1 MSADRNSQTLSEL
14 APAKIN
20 LSIKVMGRRPDGFH
34 EIQSL
39 VVFADCGEKLV
50 GEMANELRLDVTGPF
65 AGSLAGEQHNLVTRA
80 ATLLGEHLGLALD
93 AHLTLEK
100 HLPVASGMGG
110 GSADAAAAL
119 RLLGRLYGRTV
130 EHHELAALALC
141 LGADVPVCLEP
152 APAFM
157 WGKGELIKR
166 LADVPDFW
174 MLLVNPGVA
183 VSTGDVFRLLNAQ
196 ETVETE
202 VSPPLP
208 HWNDL
213 DALVEWLAAQ
223 GNDLEGPA
231 RRIAPVIGD
240 VIEAIAETD
249 GCRLAR
255 MSGSG
260 ATCFGIYGDE
270 KSARE
275 AEAAIKAAHPDWWS
289 VAVARL

>member
-65 AGSLAGEQHNLVTRA
+65 AGSLADEQHNLVTRA
-80 ATLLGEHLGLALD
+80 ATLLGDHLELALD

-130 EHHELAALALC
+130 EPHQLAALALC

-152 APAFM
+152 RPAFM

-196 ETVETE
+196 ETVETA

-208 HWNDL
+208 HWSDL

-231 RRIAPVIGD
+231 RKIAPVIGD
-240 VIEAIAETD
+240 VIAAIAETG

-270 KSARE
+270 KSALA
-275 AEAAIKAAHPDWWS
+275 AEAAIKAVHPEWWS

>member
-1 MSADRNSQTLSEL
+1 MCADRNSQTLSEL

-50 GEMANELRLDVTGPF
+50 GEMANELSLDIAGPF
-65 AGSLAGEQHNLVTRA
+65 AGSLAEEQHNLVTRA
-80 ATLLGEHLGLALD
+80 AMLLGDHLGMTLN
-93 AHLTLEK
+93 AHLMLEK

-119 RLLGRLYGRTV
+119 RLLSRLYGRTV

-141 LGADVPVCLEP
+141 LGADVPVCLERT
-152 APAFM
+152 PAFM

-166 LADVPDFW
+166 LSHVPDFW

-196 ETVETE
+196 ESLETE

-231 RRIAPVIGD
+231 RQIAPVIGD
-240 VIEAIAETD
+240 VIAAIAETG

-260 ATCFGIYGDE
+260 ATCFGIYADE
-270 KSARE
+270 KSARA
-275 AEAAIKAAHPDWWS
+275 AETAIRAAHPDWWS
-289 VAVARL
+289 AVAARL

>member
-1 MSADRNSQTLSEL
+1 MSAARSDETLSEL

-20 LSIKVMGRRPDGFH
+20 LSIKVMGRRADGFH

-39 VVFADCGEKLV
+39 VVFADCGEKLA
-50 GEMANELRLDVTGPF
+50 GEKAAELRLDITGPF
-65 AGSLAGEQHNLVTRA
+65 AGSLAQEQHNLVTRA
-80 ATLLGEHLGLALD
+80 AMLLGDHLNLSLD
-93 AHLTLEK
+93 AHMTLEK

-119 RLLGRLYGRTV
+119 RLLSRLYGRTV
-130 EHHELAALALC
+130 EPHQLAALALC
-141 LGADVPVCLEP
+141 LGADVPVCLKP
-152 APAFM
+152 TPAFM

-174 MLLVNPGVA
+174 MLLVNPGLA
-183 VSTGDVFRLLNAQ
+183 VSTGDVFRLLNAK
-196 ETVETE
+196 ESRETE

-208 HWNDL
+208 HWSDL
-213 DALVEWLAAQ
+213 DALVEWLAGQ

-240 VIEAIAETD
+240 VIAAIAETD

-260 ATCFGIYGDE
+260 ATCFGIYADE

-275 AEAAIKAAHPDWWS
+275 AETAIKAAHPEWWS
-289 VAVARL
+289 AVAVRL

>member
-1 MSADRNSQTLSEL
+1 MGATRSSETLSEL

-39 VVFADCGEKLV
+39 VVFADCGEKLS
-50 GEMANELRLDVTGPF
+50 GEKANELSLDVTGPF
-65 AGSLAGEQHNLVTRA
+65 AGSLAGEHHNLVTRA
-80 ATLLGEHLGLALD
+80 ATLLGEHLELPLD
-93 AHLTLEK
+93 GHLTLEK

-119 RLLGRLYGRTV
+119 RLLGRLYGRTL

-141 LGADVPVCLEP
+141 LGADVPVCLE
-152 APAFM
+152 AKPAFM

-208 HWNDL
+208 QWSNL

-231 RRIAPVIGD
+231 RKIAPVIGD
-240 VIEAIAETD
+240 VIAAIAETD

-260 ATCFGIYGDE
+260 ATCFGIYADE
-270 KSARE
+270 KSARA